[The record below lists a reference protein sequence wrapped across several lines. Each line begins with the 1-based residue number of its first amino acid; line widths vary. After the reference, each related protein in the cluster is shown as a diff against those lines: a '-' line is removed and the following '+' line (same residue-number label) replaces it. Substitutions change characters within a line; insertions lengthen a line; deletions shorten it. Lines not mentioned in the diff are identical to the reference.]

1 MPMPPGIAK
10 FFSSLPAPPFF
21 SAKEDTLKYHLLK
34 AAEAAAE
41 LLPPGGEVPLQM
53 WLDCR
58 MPGEVI
64 LCNDNDG
71 LIVLLP
77 KTSQS
82 VKLKAEV
89 GTTPHKAS
97 PPTSAAS
104 LWMSPAPPPK
114 APPGAPPPSPEANLA
129 YKKKG
134 EESSG
139 VIRVIKT
146 IVAGV
151 EKEIQTM
158 VLEEKDAHEDC
169 VKFMA
174 DAKAKRSQDS
184 MSMQDKEGVHAGGLK
199 NKQIDLMETEMWVAG
214 EKCDDGAGWRR
225 QPPAGVAPAAP
236 LRVNLWDDVGLPYN
250 FQEFVAYYG
259 SAATQMWDLAVR
271 PEVTHQ

>member
-97 PPTSAAS
+97 PPTSAGS

-114 APPGAPPPSPEANLA
+114 APPGAPPPFPEANLA

-139 VIRVIKT
+139 VIRVLET
-146 IVAGV
+146 IVTGV
-151 EKEIQTM
+151 EK
-158 VLEEKDAHEDC
+158 
-169 VKFMA
+169 
-174 DAKAKRSQDS
+174 S
-184 MSMQDKEGVHAGGLK
+184 
-199 NKQIDLMETEMWVAG
+199 
-214 EKCDDGAGWRR
+214 DDGAGWRR
-225 QPPAGVAPAAP
+225 QAPAGVAPAAP
-236 LRVNLWDDVGLPYN
+236 LRVNLWDDVRLAYN
-250 FQEFVAYYG
+250 FEEFVAYYG

-271 PEVTHQ
+271 PEVRQTVRLF

>member
-77 KTSQS
+77 KTSQR

-97 PPTSAAS
+97 PPTSAGS

-134 EESSG
+134 
-139 VIRVIKT
+139 
-146 IVAGV
+146 
-151 EKEIQTM
+151 
-158 VLEEKDAHEDC
+158 
-169 VKFMA
+169 
-174 DAKAKRSQDS
+174 
-184 MSMQDKEGVHAGGLK
+184 
-199 NKQIDLMETEMWVAG
+199 
-214 EKCDDGAGWRR
+214 DDGAGWRR

-236 LRVNLWDDVGLPYN
+236 LRVNCWDDVGLPYT

-271 PEVTHQ
+271 PEVRQTVRLF